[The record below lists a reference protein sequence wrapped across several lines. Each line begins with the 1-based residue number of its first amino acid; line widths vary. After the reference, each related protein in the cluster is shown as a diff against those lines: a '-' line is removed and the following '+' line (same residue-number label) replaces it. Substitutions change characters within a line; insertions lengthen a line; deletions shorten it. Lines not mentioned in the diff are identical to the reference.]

1 MSREEFEKALECG
14 WKAYFNG
21 SRLVDQFEDNYVEC
35 AFSKGFKAGAEW
47 DWPNETLDVYKQGYK
62 DAVEKACKWLK
73 SEYENIG
80 IRYIR
85 GCSSSDEVENFKKAM
100 EDEKDTLQ
108 TQS

>member
-62 DAVEKACKWLK
+62 DAVEKACTWLRNFYDTE
-73 SEYENIG
+73 SG
-80 IRYIR
+80 IYF
-85 GCSSSDEVENFKKAM
+85 VERDIKDFHKYM
-100 EDEKDTLQ
+100 EEQ
-108 TQS
+108 Q